1 MNLPLHIAGR
11 YLFAKKSHNVIN
23 VISAISSIGM
33 AIGTAALVL
42 ILSVYNGFDGIVE
55 KNLSDLDPDIRVS
68 ASKGRFFSADD
79 PALDVLFDDGRV
91 EDVHLNVQDNIFVN
105 YEGKQGIAVLKGM
118 DGIFGENSTFTDHI
132 IEGEAGFS
140 RGEIPLCSIGSSL
153 ASSLGAHTW
162 FVTPLEL
169 YYPKRG
175 AKISTLNPTA
185 SLNSVRIWPGSLF
198 SISSDMDSELILVS
212 YDFARQLFELEDDMV
227 SSLEVTLKDGVNPKK
242 FASSLQIAGTYLI
255 QDRYQQHPAIYKM
268 MKYEK
273 FAIYL
278 ILIFVVV
285 IIAFNIFGSLSMLII
300 EKKEDI
306 ATLRALGAT
315 DGLVRKIFV
324 LEGWLVSLSGLA
336 VGLVAGVGIALL
348 QQRFGIVKMPAG
360 FLVQAYPVVLKAADV
375 LWTAL
380 GVGAIGFIISL
391 CSVPKLK

>member
-23 VISAISSIGM
+23 VISAISSVGM
-33 AIGTAALVL
+33 AIGTAALIL

-55 KNLSDLDPDIRVS
+55 KNLSDLDPDIRIS
-68 ASKGRFFSADD
+68 AAEGKFFSADD
-79 PALDVLFDDGRV
+79 PALDILFDDGRV
-91 EDVHLNVQDNIFVN
+91 EEICLSVQDNIFVN
-105 YEGKQGIAVLKGM
+105 YDGKQGIAVLKGM
-118 DGIFGENSTFTDHI
+118 DEAFESGHSLAGHI
-132 IEGEAGFS
+132 IEGKAGFAK
-140 RGEIPLCSIGSSL
+140 GEIPLCSIGSSL
-153 ASSLGAHTW
+153 ASNLGAHTW
-162 FVTPLEL
+162 FVTPLEMH
-169 YYPKRG
+169 YPKRG
-175 AKISTLNPTA
+175 AKISTMNPTA
-185 SLNSVRIWPGSLF
+185 SLNTVKAWPGSLF
-198 SISSDMDSELILVS
+198 SISSDIDSGLILVS
-212 YDFARQLFELEDDMV
+212 YDFARGLFELEDDMV
-227 SSLEVTLKDGVNPKK
+227 SSLEVYLNPGIKPAK
-242 FASSLQIAGTYLI
+242 FAESLQLGDSYVI

-278 ILIFVVV
+278 ILIFVVI
-285 IIAFNIFGSLSMLII
+285 IIAFNIFESLSMLII

-336 VGLVAGVGIALL
+336 VGLVAGVGFALL
-348 QQRFGIVKMPAG
+348 QQRFGFVKMPAG
-360 FLVQAYPVVLKAADV
+360 FLVQAYPVALKATDV

-391 CSVPKLK
+391 CSVPKQH